1 MGACPCR
8 SFEPLPRFA
17 GRAVTPKIH
26 VICSDKARNGKTL
39 LSRIIAD
46 DLTLVG
52 RQPMVFDAE
61 YPSAGIRS
69 YMPERTRLVDLNKIG
84 GRMAMID
91 TILGTPPRDY
101 VIDLPCR
108 LLLDTFELFDQ
119 IDFVSETRAAG
130 FSLIVLF
137 IIDKPFSS
145 LRTARQIYNGG
156 QLDRY
161 VPVKNLAV
169 GHVIDLTKITHLYGE
184 IAQDGEIT
192 LPILEREIIDFIEQR
207 GFSFCDFLLNR
218 YVPPDQETK
227 LKLRAFLNEV
237 FAQIRQIHGRIE
249 VQGLRRMGLV

>member
-1 MGACPCR
+1 M
-8 SFEPLPRFA
+8 
-17 GRAVTPKIH
+17 TPKIH
-26 VICSDKARNGKTL
+26 VVCSDKARNGKTL

-52 RQPMVFDAE
+52 REPMVFDAE

-69 YMPERTRLVDLNKIG
+69 YLPERTRLVDLAKIG
-84 GRMAMID
+84 GRMAMVD

-108 LLLDTFELFDQ
+108 LLLETFDLFDR
-119 IDFVSETRAAG
+119 IDFVSETRGAG
-130 FSLIVLF
+130 FSVIVLF

-161 VPVKNLAV
+161 VPVRNLAV
-169 GHVIDLTKITHLYGE
+169 GHVIDLSEVTHLYGE

-207 GFSFCDFLLNR
+207 GFSFGDFLMNH
-218 YVPPDQETK
+218 YVPPNQAIR
-227 LKLRAFLNEV
+227 LKLRAFLNEI

-249 VQGLRRMGLV
+249 VQGLRHMGLV

>member
-1 MGACPCR
+1 VPW
-8 SFEPLPRFA
+8 PA
-17 GRAVTPKIH
+17 GQAVTQKIH
-26 VICSDKARNGKTL
+26 VVCSDKARNGKTL

-52 RQPMVFDAE
+52 REPMVFDAE
-61 YPSAGIRS
+61 YPSGGIRS
-69 YMPERTRLVDLNKIG
+69 YLPERTRLVDLAKIG

-108 LLLDTFELFDQ
+108 LLLDNFELFDQ
-119 IDFVSETRAAG
+119 IDFINETRAAG

-145 LRTARQIYNGG
+145 LRTARKIYNGG

-161 VPVKNLAV
+161 IPVRNLAV
-169 GHVIDLTKITHLYGE
+169 GHVIDLSQVTHLYGE

-192 LPILEREIIDFIEQR
+192 LPILEREIIDFLEQR
-207 GFSFCDFLLNR
+207 GFSFSDFLMNH
-218 YVPPDQETK
+218 YVPPSQEIRQR
-227 LKLRAFLNEV
+227 LRAFLNEI